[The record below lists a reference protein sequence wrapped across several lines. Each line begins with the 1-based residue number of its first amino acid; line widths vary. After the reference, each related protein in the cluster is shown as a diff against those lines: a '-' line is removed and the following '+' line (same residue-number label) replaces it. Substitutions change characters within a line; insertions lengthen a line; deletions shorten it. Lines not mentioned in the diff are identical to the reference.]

1 MNVVYCADIYHCAI
15 VIEVIWK
22 RILLLGSENL
32 TKMIQYIIVADKD
45 ADSIFVVILVEL
57 TNTVFVNSTN
67 ITTNIETAVLSTWVV
82 RAVQEVQ
89 VVQVIQVLSMWSRW
103 SGWSW
108 CSSLSMYIVYMV

>member
-1 MNVVYCADIYHCAI
+1 MDDDYSCKWTLDSSKKNGANFILLIRRLNVVYCADIYHCAI

-57 TNTVFVNSTN
+57 TNTDK
-67 ITTNIETAVLSTWVV
+67 
-82 RAVQEVQ
+82 
-89 VVQVIQVLSMWSRW
+89 
-103 SGWSW
+103 
-108 CSSLSMYIVYMV
+108 